1 MLFTDTFDNKLWPDP
16 CQFSMR
22 FGPLPYIEIWPFT
35 LQKSQNSS
43 RYASQFVIDAI
54 IFPIFIRR
62 DGHEFMWNE
71 HHGFILTC
79 PSNLGTGM
87 RAGVHVKLPL
97 LGEKVFSPGK
107 SCFVAD
113 TQL

>member
-1 MLFTDTFDNKLWPDP
+1 MSILDALRAASIHRNLALHAAKVSKFE
-16 CQFSMR
+16 QSMR
-22 FGPLPYIEIWPFT
+22 ANLLLTPLFFPF
-35 LQKSQNSS
+35 L
-43 RYASQFVIDAI
+43 
-54 IFPIFIRR
+54 IRR

-97 LGEKVFSPGK
+97 LGEKVFSPRK